1 MSIAQHPHPLKSPLQ
16 ATSPLPATT
25 PPAPNDRKGWIS
37 LFRPPNLF
45 TVPGDPLVGALLAAL
60 ALQVIPNWNS
70 VYAVMGAALA
80 FYASGLLAND
90 FFDRALDA
98 RERPN
103 RPIPSGA
110 VNPSAVKWVAIL
122 LSVAGLLLTL
132 PAGRTANTIG
142 ILLVL
147 ASWFYNAAGKRIA
160 WLAPVSMGICR
171 GLSLL
176 LGAAVLGRE
185 GLTSPAVLIAALFL
199 TLFIALI
206 TITARHE
213 ADPEAAPIPG
223 WSRWGIPIV
232 LTLWLMILLYNPL
245 FFMECHWKSMATL
258 LAAMSILWSVVWTI
272 QMRPHASPRVIQAAV
287 GGLLRGLLFTQ
298 AALCASTGGAGEG
311 FALLLLFLF
320 PVSGWIGKWFYG
332 S

>member
-1 MSIAQHPHPLKSPLQ
+1 MSYN
-16 ATSPLPATT
+16 PATGGR
-25 PPAPNDRKGWIS
+25 NGWIS

-45 TVPGDPLVGALLAAL
+45 TVPGDPLVGAFLAAT
-60 ALQVIPNWNS
+60 ALHVIPVWNS

-90 FFDRALDA
+90 FFDRNIDA
-98 RERPN
+98 RERPT

-110 VNPSAVKWVAIL
+110 VSPGAVKWGAIL
-122 LSVAGLLLTL
+122 LSLAGLLLTL
-132 PAGRTANTIG
+132 PAGRTAITIG
-142 ILLVL
+142 LLLTL
-147 ASWFYNAAGKRIA
+147 ASWFYNAFGKRVA
-160 WLAPVSMGICR
+160 WLAPFSMGICR

-176 LGAAVLGRE
+176 LGAAVLGFQ
-185 GLTSPAVLIAALFL
+185 GLTSPPVLIAALLL
-199 TLFIALI
+199 TFFIALI
-206 TITARHE
+206 TIVARYE
-213 ADPEAAPIPG
+213 ADPEAVPIPG

-232 LTLWLMILLYNPL
+232 LTFWLALFLYRPESPMG
-245 FFMECHWKSMATL
+245 FQWKSMSTL
-258 LAAMSILWSVVWTI
+258 LAAMSILWSLVWTA
-272 QMRPHASPRVIQAAV
+272 QMKPNASPRVIQTSI

-298 AALCASTGGAGEG
+298 AALCASCGGAGEG

>member
-1 MSIAQHPHPLKSPLQ
+1 MDKDPNQSQLKE
-16 ATSPLPATT
+16 PLPGSTRVTA
-25 PPAPNDRKGWIS
+25 PAPSAAKGWLS

-60 ALQVIPNWNS
+60 TLHVVPAWNS

-90 FFDRALDA
+90 FFDRAIDA

-110 VNPSAVKWVAIL
+110 VSPATVKWIAIL
-122 LSVAGLLLTL
+122 LSLAGLLMTL
-132 PAGRTANTIG
+132 PAGRSASATG
-142 ILLVL
+142 LLLVL
-147 ASWFYNAAGKRIA
+147 AVWFYNAAGKRLA
-160 WLAPVSMGICR
+160 WLAPFSMGICR

-185 GLTSPAVLIAALFL
+185 GLTSPPVLMAALFL
-199 TLFIALI
+199 TLYVALI
-206 TITARHE
+206 TLIARHE
-213 ADPEAAPIPG
+213 ADPEAEPIPG
-223 WSRWGIPIV
+223 WCRWGIPLL
-232 LTLWLMILLYNPL
+232 LTVWLVILLIRPGGTAAFN
-245 FFMECHWKSMATL
+245 WKSMSAL
-258 LAAMSILWSVVWTI
+258 LAAMSILWAIVWVA
-272 QMRPHASPRVIQAAV
+272 QMRPQASPRVIQASV
-287 GGLLRGLLFTQ
+287 GGLIRGLLFTQ
-298 AALCASTGGAGEG
+298 AALCASTGSAGEG